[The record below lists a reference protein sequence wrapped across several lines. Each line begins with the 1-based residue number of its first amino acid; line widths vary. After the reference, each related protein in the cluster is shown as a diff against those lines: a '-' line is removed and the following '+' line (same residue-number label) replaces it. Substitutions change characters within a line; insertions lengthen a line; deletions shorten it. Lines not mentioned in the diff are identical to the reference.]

1 MKVIATVQSP
11 GNDPVEINFVSNGDE
26 LDVMHGVASAL
37 SAARDD
43 SPWAPKTLAIR
54 IEL

>member
-1 MKVIATVQSP
+1 MKVIATLQAP
-11 GNDPVEINFVSNGDE
+11 GNDPVEMNYVSNGDE
-26 LDVMHGVASAL
+26 LDVMHGVAAAL

-43 SPWAPKTLAIR
+43 SPWNPKTLSIR